1 MVAHRAARGRA
12 AAKVSHARLSPFQRG
27 MIYMG
32 NLVAVIALAGI
43 LRGQPSS
50 KLTLK
55 TVRKNRTVYDETL
68 GGGTMSV
75 RSLLAPPLQCRSSS
89 NFRVVPGQTTFAL
102 APTLKGRRIDIE
114 GRADIDGACPPFLKL
129 ILTRIGRAECLRGQC
144 LLRGC
149 AAWPSVTYPCI

>member
-55 TVRKNRTVYDETL
+55 TVRKNRTVYDQTL

-89 NFRVVPGQTTFAL
+89 NFRVAPGQTTFAL
-102 APTLKGRRIDIE
+102 ASTLKGRGIDIE
-114 GRADIDGACPPFLKL
+114 GRAGIDGAARRF
-129 ILTRIGRAECLRGQC
+129 
-144 LLRGC
+144 
-149 AAWPSVTYPCI
+149 